1 MSRLPSVRV
10 HVRGYFFIRI
20 SGKDHYL
27 GKDRAAANAQAK
39 LLLSEYLRDQHFS
52 QKFRPITSELT
63 IEEIAVEYLCFAKT
77 YYVGSERSADSFD
90 RCRLS
95 IKPLVQL
102 CGKEKPSQFGPLAL
116 KRVRERFVAAGLAC
130 STVNDRVN
138 IIRQCFRWAVEN
150 EFCDSSVY
158 QALKAVR
165 PLQPGRSS
173 VKVGKKVK
181 SVSLEV
187 VEQTILHLSPIIA
200 DLVRFQLHSG
210 MRSSEMLKLRLCD
223 IDQSRPIWRYSPAE
237 HKTAWKEKERVVYF
251 GPQCQEILGKYIGR
265 VGNDAER
272 YLFSPK
278 DAVADHNRKRAAE
291 RKTPRQ
297 ASKQNR
303 PVKET
308 PKRTPGDKY
317 RRESYRTAILRACD
331 RAGVERW
338 FPHQLRHLAGT
349 LAREVEG
356 LDGSQHFL
364 GHSNSKITEQYAEI
378 RDAKG
383 EAVARKI
390 G

>member
-1 MSRLPSVRV
+1 MSRLPSVRT
-10 HVRGYFFIRI
+10 HAKGYFFIRI

-27 GKDRAAANAQAK
+27 GKDRSAANAQAK

-52 QKFRPITSELT
+52 QKSQPMTSELT

-95 IKPLVQL
+95 IKPLIDL
-102 CGKEKPSQFGPLAL
+102 YGKEKPSQFGPLAL
-116 KRVRERFVAAGLAC
+116 KRVRDRFVGAELSC

-138 IIRQCFRWAVEN
+138 IIKQCFRWAVEN

-158 QALKAVR
+158 QALQTVR
-165 PLQPGRSS
+165 PLQPGRSF
-173 VKVGKKVK
+173 VKSGKKVK
-181 SVSLEV
+181 SVPLEI
-187 VEQTILHLSPIIA
+187 VEQTLLHLSPIIA

-223 IDQSRPIWRYSPAE
+223 IDMSRPIWRYNPQD
-237 HKTAWKEKERVVYF
+237 HKTAWKQKERVVFF
-251 GPQCQEILGKYIGR
+251 GPRCQEILGKYLER
-265 VGNDAER
+265 VGNDTER
-272 YLFSPK
+272 YLFSAK
-278 DAVADHNRKRAAE
+278 DAMEEHRQKRAAE
-291 RKTPRQ
+291 RKTKPQ
-297 ASKQNR
+297 ASRQNR
-303 PVKET
+303 PPKEN

-331 RAGVERW
+331 RAGVEPW

-364 GHSNSKITEQYAEI
+364 GHSNAKITEQYAEI

-383 EAVARKI
+383 EAVAQKI